1 MKLIEVPAGR
11 TVQVVGING
20 GLGVRNRLAAIG
32 LYPGATVKVLK
43 APPGPLIIEV
53 AGSRIALGKGMA
65 SKIEVKEIE
74 KSTQV

>member
-1 MKLIEVPAGR
+1 MKLIEVPEGR
-11 TVQVVGING
+11 TVQIVEISG

-32 LYPGATVKVLK
+32 LYPGATVKVIK

-65 SKIEVKEIE
+65 SKIEVMKL
-74 KSTQV
+74 KKT